1 MGVVAV
7 EGLGDI
13 EIAGDM
19 PTPDEAAKIKRALQA
34 RGVVGGGPSPAEQKV
49 GAMVGDVPAA
59 AALPDPQAEAI
70 RGMFG
75 GSGETAAQAA
85 ARQQGIGTEPAPAE
99 TRFRAGFGTGTP
111 EEIYSRVLKGYFGP
125 GTEVKTEPTSG
136 KLLYRKPGADRF
148 NFVEEINAPVS
159 FGDLASVVG
168 EALPLVAGAVGGAGG
183 AMAGAPV
190 GPVTAIG
197 AGAVGEGF
205 GTWAGEY
212 ARLKAGRS
220 MGAVPSDMD
229 DIALMR
235 AAVPEGLQAM
245 LGAGVASTAF
255 SLYRRIAGR
264 GAPAI
269 SLEEFERRWND
280 ATEKLRGTG
289 IQPTTGQAL
298 EGTIAGDQMLTAQQQ
313 LLARPDTAPGR
324 AVAEF
329 TDEQLA
335 QMGRLG
341 LDMKPPVAPSAE
353 GAARMASGEQ
363 LRQIARKDLDAAI
376 APDEAVTQLA
386 RGKAFAA
393 YEDAISGAV
402 ISAPSAG
409 ARVRVGLQRAR
420 QAFDEQA
427 EQVYG
432 PIRLEAAQISGSPAQ
447 TLATAERYAKL
458 TGKDLIPGLGQED
471 SALVKSLLTTL
482 RDDKGELKPAT
493 YEQLDRA
500 VQAVRRAVRQETTG
514 LPTGRDAQMLREL
527 QGALAADREQILID
541 AGRTDL
547 AQKIAGADDWYKGET
562 NLFDSTVVR
571 DLLSFEEGR
580 ATRPKIQ
587 NSQVFD
593 SIMGSPDNARMVNT
607 ILNRKGFEP
616 ERQAMRDAIRAKW
629 RETVDPNSTGKPDPT
644 LHAQFMRQY
653 GDQMKL
659 FMPRAEVAKFGLAS
673 QAAKELAR
681 REAVHKEIGERMSAT
696 PIGQIANIADASEV
710 FGKTWKAGTPEPA
723 MVTAN
728 LLTEFTQRTGDNG
741 PLMAYR
747 DLVKTDIA
755 NSVVQHSAGRDYVDI
770 GAFDQYLRSY
780 ASQIR
785 SVMGQDY
792 LDGLQQVR
800 RAAEVVN
807 AAPRRVVEG
816 NTQPAVYHI
825 MRAMAGLDV
834 AANRSI
840 TAVQRHAR
848 GAAAE
853 RLKDMLLDPDEMRRV
868 LRMRNM
874 TPGDFARWAIAGG
887 AGAEAM
893 DD

>member
-1 MGVVAV
+1 M
-7 EGLGDI
+7 I
-13 EIAGDM
+13 EAQLQDGTVLEFPDG
-19 PTPDEAAKIKRALQA
+19 TPDAVIDTAVKRML
-34 RGVVGGGPSPAEQKV
+34 GGQQ
-49 GAMVGDVPAA
+49 PAA
-59 AALPDPQAEAI
+59 PAAPKQTMTDALVNPGSEIP
-70 RGMFG
+70 GTMFG
-75 GSGETAAQAA
+75 GSGESAAQVA
-85 ARQQGIGTEPAPAE
+85 ARTQGIGTEPAPTEA
-99 TRFRAGFGTGTP
+99 RFKAGFGTGTP

-136 KLLYRKPGADRF
+136 KLIYRKPGGDKF
-148 NFVEEINAPVS
+148 NFVEDINAPIS

-168 EALPLVAGAVGGAGG
+168 DTIPLIAGAATGTAG
-183 AMAGAPV
+183 AMAGASV

-212 ARLKAGRS
+212 ARLKAGRG
-220 MGAVPSDMD
+220 MGAVPKDMD

-235 AAVPEGLQAM
+235 AAIPEGLQAM

-255 SLYRRIAGR
+255 TLYRRIAGR

-269 SLEEFERRWND
+269 SLEEFERRWMD
-280 ATEKLRGTG
+280 AEQKLRGTG
-289 IQPTTGQAL
+289 VQPTTGQAL
-298 EGTIAGDQMLTAQQQ
+298 EGTVAGDQMLTAQQQ
-313 LLARPDTAPGR
+313 LLSRPDTAPGR
-324 AVAEF
+324 EVAEF
-329 TDEQLA
+329 ADEQLA
-335 QMGRLG
+335 QLGRLG
-341 LDMKPPVAPSAE
+341 MDMKPPVAPSAE
-353 GAARMASGEQ
+353 GAARMASGDQ
-363 LRQIARKDLDAAI
+363 LRQIARKEMDVAL
-376 APDEAVTQLA
+376 APDEALTQAA
-386 RGKAFAA
+386 RSKAFAA
-393 YEDAISGAV
+393 YEDAIGGLV
-402 ISAPSAG
+402 VSAPSAG

-420 QAFDEQA
+420 QAFDAEA

-432 PIRLEAAQISGSPAQ
+432 PIRQEAAAISGSPAQ
-447 TLATAERYAKL
+447 TVAIAERYSKL
-458 TGKDLIPGLGQED
+458 TGKDIIPGLGQED
-471 SALVKSLLTTL
+471 SALVKSMLGTL
-482 RDDKGELKPAT
+482 RDEAGELKPVT

-514 LPTGRDAQMLREL
+514 LPAGRDTQMLREL
-527 QGALAADREQILID
+527 QGALAADREQVLID

-562 NLFDSTVVR
+562 NLFDSTIVR
-571 DLLSFEEGR
+571 DLLTKEEGR
-580 ATRPKIQ
+580 ETRRKIQ

-593 SIMGSPDNARMVNT
+593 SIMGSPDDARMVNT
-607 ILNRKGFEP
+607 ILKRKGMEP

-629 RETVDPNSTGKPDPT
+629 RETVDPNSTGKPDAA
-644 LHAQFMRQY
+644 LHTQFMRQY
-653 GDQMKL
+653 GEQVKL
-659 FMPRAEVAKFGLAS
+659 FMPEAEVAKFGRATT
-673 QAAKELAR
+673 AAQELAR
-681 REAVHKEIGERMSAT
+681 REATQRELSERMSAT

-728 LLTEFTQRTGDNG
+728 LLTEFTRRTGDNG
-741 PLMAYR
+741 PMMAYR

-755 NSVVQHSAGRDYVDI
+755 NNVVSHSAGRDYVDVS
-770 GAFDQYLRSY
+770 AFDQYLRSY
-780 ASQIR
+780 APQIR

-792 LDGLQQVR
+792 LDGLMQVR
-800 RAAEVVN
+800 RAAEVIN

-840 TAVQRHAR
+840 TAVQRHMRA
-848 GAAAE
+848 GAAE

-874 TPGDFARWAIAGG
+874 TPGDFATWAVAGG
-887 AGAEAM
+887 AGIEAT